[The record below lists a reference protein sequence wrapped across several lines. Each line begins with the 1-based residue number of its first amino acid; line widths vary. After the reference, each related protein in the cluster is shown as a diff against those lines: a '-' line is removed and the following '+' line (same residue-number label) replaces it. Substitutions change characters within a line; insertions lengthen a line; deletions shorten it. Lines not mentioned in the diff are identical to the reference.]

1 MSAGVRVFLFT
12 ALALPFLCS
21 CFYLP
26 GVSPTNWL
34 KLDKISVKAEQL
46 SSARTHLPYEYFWL
60 PFCEPADEHIEHQ
73 ALNLGEVLAGQRI
86 YNSGYKLIVMSDQR
100 CKILCRKKL
109 SAAQV
114 KEFAVMIKEEYRV
127 NVVADNLPVGVI
139 SSSEQ
144 DALGEEDAPGKETI
158 VNFYEM
164 GYPVGSV
171 VEQDIHPDLE
181 EWEKETL
188 RAMPPKIVLNNH
200 LSFQVSVFQDPGAFD
215 GFRIVG
221 FEVTPSSVRHTIQG
235 SWNDFKCRDV
245 LSGSSDDCTVE
256 ACESSQP
263 LELDVDN
270 LDETGMEIVFSYDVI
285 WQMSDV
291 QWASR
296 WDAYLRVQDEEVHWI
311 VIVNSFMVVLFLSG
325 LIASI
330 LVRSLKNDLKRYQ
343 EFDLEQ
349 DGDGVEETGW
359 KLIHADVFR
368 PPAGARFF
376 AILIGSGLQVGS
388 MLVLVNFV
396 ALLGFLSPANRGA
409 LLSTTVVLFAL
420 MGIIGGYHAARF
432 TKVFANGEQVSTR
445 KIALAVALFFPG
457 IAFSTFFIVNL
468 FIWSTQSSGAVP
480 FSTILALACL
490 WFGLSC
496 PLVLVGAHFGIRK
509 QTIEYPVR
517 TNQIARHVPMQP
529 LYQGTA
535 AACVVGGVLPFAA
548 VFVELFFVL
557 SSLWM
562 HQIYYLFGFLF
573 LVIVILF
580 ITCSEVSIVLVY
592 FQICSED
599 YRWWWRSFLV
609 SASCSFYLF
618 LYAIFYYF
626 TKLNV
631 ARFVSGI
638 IYFAYMCVLCRRC
651 LRVSLCSLC
660 SQVPLFFCFL
670 LGHRHNRLSRQLVVL
685 AKGSATGALEL
696 RLSFP
701 SAASPA
707 QWLTLLFQIYG
718 AIKVD

>member
-1 MSAGVRVFLFT
+1 MSAGVRLFLFT
-12 ALALPFLCS
+12 ALALPFLSS

-26 GVSPTNWL
+26 GVSPTNWV

-139 SSSEQ
+139 SSSQQ
-144 DALGEEDAPGKETI
+144 DALGEEDAPGKEKI

-171 VEQDIHPDLE
+171 VEQDIHPNLE

-188 RAMPPKIVLNNH
+188 RAMPPKIILNNH
-200 LSFQVSVFQDPGAFD
+200 LSFQVSVFQDPSAFD

-235 SWNDFKCRDV
+235 RWNDFKCRDV
-245 LSGSSDDCTVE
+245 LSGSIDDCTVE
-256 ACESSQP
+256 SCESAQP

-270 LDETGMEIVFSYDVI
+270 LDENGMEIVFSYDVM
-285 WQMSDV
+285 WQKSDV

-349 DGDGVEETGW
+349 DGDGAEETGW

-388 MLVLVNFV
+388 MLILREF
-396 ALLGFLSPANRGA
+396 RGA
-409 LLSTTVVLFAL
+409 SRFLIPCQPRRPPFHHCCAL
-420 MGIIGGYHAARF
+420 CAYGYHRRLPRRTIHQGFCQRRTVFRPERLRSQWRSSSPELRF
-432 TKVFANGEQVSTR
+432 
-445 KIALAVALFFPG
+445 PH
-457 IAFSTFFIVNL
+457 FSSSACLYGPHI
-468 FIWSTQSSGAVP
+468 QSGAVP
-480 FSTILALACL
+480 FSAISPAACL
-490 WFGLSC
+490 GSVSPALC
-496 PLVLVGAHFGIRK
+496 VLVGARFGIGK
-509 QTIEYPVR
+509 
-517 TNQIARHVPMQP
+517 
-529 LYQGTA
+529 
-535 AACVVGGVLPFAA
+535 GG
-548 VFVELFFVL
+548 L
-557 SSLWM
+557 SS
-562 HQIYYLFGFLF
+562 I
-573 LVIVILF
+573 
-580 ITCSEVSIVLVY
+580 
-592 FQICSED
+592 
-599 YRWWWRSFLV
+599 
-609 SASCSFYLF
+609 
-618 LYAIFYYF
+618 
-626 TKLNV
+626 
-631 ARFVSGI
+631 
-638 IYFAYMCVLCRRC
+638 
-651 LRVSLCSLC
+651 
-660 SQVPLFFCFL
+660 P
-670 LGHRHNRLSRQLVVL
+670 
-685 AKGSATGALEL
+685 
-696 RLSFP
+696 
-701 SAASPA
+701 
-707 QWLTLLFQIYG
+707 
-718 AIKVD
+718 